1 MPAAVGRAPS
11 TGLHLLHIA
20 ADLLESEP
28 DAAPESTQTA
38 APPPS
43 AQPPTLSVAVAAT
56 GASSSAQQ
64 IGALDILLRA
74 ASASSVSLEPGDS
87 SSALALASSLS
98 AADASNS
105 ATPSALPR
113 NKAYLKLQSSLSS
126 EPSSALA
133 SEAVEPQLVLSTSTY
148 PSNAEFASQSLVE
161 PNAVLSGA
169 TEHNLLASL
178 DAVNLPAALDIGSS
192 ALPAKVRPPIESF
205 ALLISQ
211 VQSTEP
217 ASLAAPP
224 PPQKKKVSLSEYK
237 TRRQQSNAPSS
248 APSATCQ
255 LAQPTPAAL
264 PPAAPMSM
272 SSTAEL
278 SAKQPAINEPESVT
292 TAPSSASDN
301 NLEARSVS
309 PAAPAPPMD
318 SLAASIV
325 NVLQK
330 TGHSSVLANLGKS
343 LFRAPLANASVAAS
357 QSQSLASPSPSSFL
371 PPFTAPSSSLLSAL
385 ATTAPRDSTCSSLAD
400 PLAASAPALEHQPAA
415 HASPHTPTQDDDEM
429 RDGPPVSPDSCALA
443 HDMLSSPP
451 PLAPAEPTPLTV
463 PICALPE
470 APAVAEASPPPS
482 DKQLAGQLEQLHSE
496 AAPILRPQ
504 TLPT

>member
-28 DAAPESTQTA
+28 DAAPESTQTP
-38 APPPS
+38 APPP
-43 AQPPTLSVAVAAT
+43 AALPPTPSVAIS
-56 GASSSAQQ
+56 ASSSAQQ

-74 ASASSVSLEPGDS
+74 ASASNVSLESGDS
-87 SSALALASSLS
+87 SSALASSLS

-113 NKAYLKLQSSLSS
+113 NKAYLKFQSSLSS

-133 SEAVEPQLVLSTSTY
+133 TEAVEPQLALSTSTY
-148 PSNAEFASQSLVE
+148 PSNAEYASQSQSQVE
-161 PNAVLSGA
+161 QYAGLSGA
-169 TEHNLLASL
+169 TEYNRLASL
-178 DAVNLPAALDIGSS
+178 DAVNIPAALDSA
-192 ALPAKVRPPIESF
+192 ALPAKVRPPIDSF
-205 ALLISQ
+205 ALLSTPLLISQ
-211 VQSTEP
+211 VQSGEP
-217 ASLAAPP
+217 PSLAAPA
-224 PPQKKKVSLSEYK
+224 PPQKKKVTLSEYK

-248 APSATCQ
+248 VPSAASEF
-255 LAQPTPAAL
+255 AQPAPAAI
-264 PPAAPMSM
+264 PAAAPMS
-272 SSTAEL
+272 SAAEFST
-278 SAKQPAINEPESVT
+278 KQPAINEPESLT
-292 TAPSSASDN
+292 TTPSSASDAS
-301 NLEARSVS
+301 LEPRSVS

-343 LFRAPLANASVAAS
+343 LFRAPLANPSVPTS

-385 ATTAPRDSTCSSLAD
+385 ATTSPRDSTRSPLTD
-400 PLAASAPALEHQPAA
+400 PLAASAVEHQPAA
-415 HASPHTPTQDDDEM
+415 HASPHTPTQDDEEM
-429 RDGPPVSPDSCALA
+429 GDGPAVSPNG
-443 HDMLSSPP
+443 
-451 PLAPAEPTPLTV
+451 PLADSSALPRDMHSPEPTQLAV
-463 PICALPE
+463 PIRARPE
-470 APAVAEASPPPS
+470 APAAAEASPPPS
-482 DKQLAGQLEQLHSE
+482 DKQLAGPLEQLHSE
-496 AAPILRPQ
+496 ATPLLRPQ